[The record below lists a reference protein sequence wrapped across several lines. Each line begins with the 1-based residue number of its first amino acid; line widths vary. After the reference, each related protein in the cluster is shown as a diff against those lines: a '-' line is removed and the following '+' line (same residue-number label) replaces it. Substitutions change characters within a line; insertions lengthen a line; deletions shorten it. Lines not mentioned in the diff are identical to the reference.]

1 MTKIKLCGLS
11 RPQDIQAANEL
22 RADYIGFVFS
32 PGSRRYVS
40 PRQALTLKSLLSP
53 QIHAVGVFVY
63 EEIEKVARLLNS
75 GVIDMAQLHGGEDED
90 YIRRLRGLTGKPI
103 IQAFRI
109 TSDRDVLRAESS
121 IADHVLLD
129 SGAGTGTTFDW
140 ALIRQIKRP
149 YFLAEGL
156 DIHNVKNAVDQLE
169 PYAVDVSSGIETGGV
184 KDPAK
189 MAAFVAA
196 VRKEARL

>member
-22 RADYIGFVFS
+22 RADYIGFVFAR
-32 PGSRRYVS
+32 GSRRYVS
-40 PRQALTLKSLLSP
+40 PRQALTIKSLLSP

-149 YFLAEGL
+149 YFLAGGL

>member
-22 RADYIGFVFS
+22 RADYIGFVFA

-90 YIRRLRGLTGKPI
+90 YIRRLRGSPESRSSRR
-103 IQAFRI
+103 F
-109 TSDRDVLRAESS
+109 VLRR
-121 IADHVLLD
+121 I
-129 SGAGTGTTFDW
+129 GTSCAPRAALQTT
-140 ALIRQIKRP
+140 
-149 YFLAEGL
+149 
-156 DIHNVKNAVDQLE
+156 
-169 PYAVDVSSGIETGGV
+169 SC
-184 KDPAK
+184 
-189 MAAFVAA
+189 
-196 VRKEARL
+196 